1 MNYEKLFHAYTL
13 ASVTAFLIAISS
25 IAHAETT
32 SGTITDSYKQVITQQ
47 PYTVEVCKKVAV
59 SGDKT
64 KDTIIGAIIGGAIGN
79 NVTKNVDNGG
89 AIGAIIGGMVG
100 NNNSTAQ
107 GGTKTV
113 CQTET
118 RYNET
123 SKKVYS
129 HSTIEFRINGYIHRL
144 RFSK

>member
-1 MNYEKLFHAYTL
+1 MKNFNFGVLLTVSLLTAGISTAQAKR
-13 ASVTAFLIAISS
+13 VTGDVTK
-25 IAHAETT
+25 H
-32 SGTITDSYKQVITQQ
+32 YKEVITQN

-100 NNNSTAQ
+100 NNNSNAQ
-107 GGTKTV
+107 GGTKTQ
-113 CQTET
+113 CQVET
-118 RYNET
+118 RYNEE
-123 SKKVYS
+123 SKTVYS
-129 HSTIEFRINGYIHRL
+129 HSTIEFRIDGYIHRL
-144 RFSK
+144 RFN

>member
-1 MNYEKLFHAYTL
+1 LNYEKLFHAYTL

-47 PYTVEVCKKVAV
+47 PYTVDVCKKVAV

-79 NVTKNVDNGG
+79 NVTKNVDKVEQRQF
-89 AIGAIIGGMVG
+89 AKPKHVIMKLVKKFTVIVQSSLELMDI
-100 NNNSTAQ
+100 STDLDLANR
-107 GGTKTV
+107 KI
-113 CQTET
+113 
-118 RYNET
+118 
-123 SKKVYS
+123 K
-129 HSTIEFRINGYIHRL
+129 I
-144 RFSK
+144 